1 MIIVRKSNERG
12 RGQHDWLDSYHTFSF
27 ADYQDPKHMHF
38 HSLRVINEDFI
49 KPSFGFGKHPHQN
62 MEIITYVI
70 SGTLA
75 HKDSMGN
82 GSIIKPGEIQKMSA
96 GTGVEHS
103 EFNPSPTEPLHLLQ
117 IWIIPNQQQLSPS
130 YEQVTI
136 NKKPNE
142 FILIG
147 SPIKQEGAVQI
158 HEQVNLYVAYLDA
171 NTTIDYHFENN
182 QAGWIQIVKG
192 AIELNN
198 LTLTAGDGAAIED
211 ESRITIISQE
221 NTELLLFNFQK

>member
-1 MIIVRKSNERG
+1 MIIIRKSNERG

-27 ADYQDPKHMHF
+27 ANYQDPKHMHF
-38 HSLRVINEDFI
+38 HNLRVINEDFI
-49 KPSFGFGKHPHQN
+49 KPSFGFSKHSHQN

-70 SGTLA
+70 EGTLA

-103 EFNPSPTEPLHLLQ
+103 EFNPSPHESLHLLQ
-117 IWIIPNQQQLSPS
+117 IWIIPNQNQLAPS

-136 NKKPNE
+136 NKKHNE

-147 SPIKQEGAVQI
+147 SPIKQDGAVQI
-158 HEQVNLYVAYLDA
+158 HEQVNLYVAYLNA
-171 NTTIDYHFENN
+171 NTSIDYPFENN
-182 QAGWIQIVKG
+182 HAGWIQIVKG
-192 AIELNN
+192 SVNLNGH
-198 LTLTAGDGAAIED
+198 TLTAGDGAAIED
-211 ESRITIISQE
+211 EPLITIVSND